1 MKLNI
6 LMILTTFILIFSV
19 LLSSQIFA
27 DTSTERLQTILKA
40 QGFFYGDADGVSSP
54 EMIAALRRYQIR
66 NGLEVTGTINDETRT
81 SLGLEDDKRSPLQ
94 KPLSKSP
101 APIVPNASQAPRPV
115 APSLPLALPGSEISQ
130 IFVGTPYFT
139 APREVQMRTLVN
151 AQTTLAELGY
161 YRGTIDGIS
170 GPATEEA
177 ILIFQGN
184 VRVELSGRLDL
195 STLAALRLLP
205 VRSKERPVIRSP
217 IMPRTYRGVWV
228 E

>member
-1 MKLNI
+1 
-6 LMILTTFILIFSV
+6 MILTTFILIFSV

-81 SLGLEDDKRSPLQ
+81 SLGLEDDKPSPRQ
-94 KPLSKSP
+94 KPLSKSA
-101 APIVPNASQAPRPV
+101 APIVPDTSEAPRPV
-115 APSLPLALPGSEISQ
+115 APSLPLALAGSELSQ
-130 IFVGTPYFT
+130 IFLGTPYFT
-139 APREVQMRTLVN
+139 APREVQVRTLAN
-151 AQTTLAELGY
+151 AQTTLAGLGY

-205 VRSKERPVIRSP
+205 VRSGMHSVIP
-217 IMPRTYRGVWV
+217 PPTMHRTYRGIWV

>member
-1 MKLNI
+1 
-6 LMILTTFILIFSV
+6 
-19 LLSSQIFA
+19 
-27 DTSTERLQTILKA
+27 
-40 QGFFYGDADGVSSP
+40 
-54 EMIAALRRYQIR
+54 
-66 NGLEVTGTINDETRT
+66 
-81 SLGLEDDKRSPLQ
+81 
-94 KPLSKSP
+94 
-101 APIVPNASQAPRPV
+101 
-115 APSLPLALPGSEISQ
+115 
-130 IFVGTPYFT
+130 
-139 APREVQMRTLVN
+139 MRTLVN

-205 VRSKERPVIRSP
+205 VRSKERPVIRPP